1 MMNRQSLFVIQE
13 LVSREIRRKYS
24 RSKLGILWSVLNP
37 LLSMAVL
44 SLIFSTMFRRSIENY
59 PVYYLTGFLIWNFF
73 TTATNTGMTAL
84 ADNQM
89 LILQVKLPRSVFPL
103 ARVCTAF
110 VNFLHSLIAY
120 LCILLFFRIPLTW
133 YMLLYPVITAMVFLF
148 ALGLSY
154 ILSVLYVFFGD
165 VRHLYSV
172 VLTLWMYLSALFY
185 PLELLPA
192 GMQLLI
198 RQNPVYNFIAAA
210 RDCILYGTM
219 PGGAVWVR
227 MILWSGGIF
236 LTGTWIFRESQ
247 NRIVQK
253 L

>member
-1 MMNRQSLFVIQE
+1 M
-13 LVSREIRRKYS
+13 
-24 RSKLGILWSVLNP
+24 
-37 LLSMAVL
+37 
-44 SLIFSTMFRRSIENY
+44 
-59 PVYYLTGFLIWNFF
+59 
-73 TTATNTGMTAL
+73 
-84 ADNQM
+84 
-89 LILQVKLPRSVFPL
+89 
-103 ARVCTAF
+103 CTAF
-110 VNFLHSLIAY
+110 VNFLYSLIAY

-219 PGGAVWVR
+219 PGEQCG
-227 MILWSGGIF
+227 SG
-236 LTGTWIFRESQ
+236 
-247 NRIVQK
+247 
-253 L
+253 

>member
-1 MMNRQSLFVIQE
+1 
-13 LVSREIRRKYS
+13 
-24 RSKLGILWSVLNP
+24 
-37 LLSMAVL
+37 
-44 SLIFSTMFRRSIENY
+44 
-59 PVYYLTGFLIWNFF
+59 
-73 TTATNTGMTAL
+73 
-84 ADNQM
+84 M

-110 VNFLHSLIAY
+110 VNFLYSLIAY

-227 MILWSGGIF
+227 MILWSGGI
-236 LTGTWIFRESQ
+236 LLDRNMDLPGEPEPDRPEALREADESGNPESEQTGKETGTTEGKSGQ
-247 NRIVQK
+247 DKQK
-253 L
+253 R

>member
-1 MMNRQSLFVIQE
+1 
-13 LVSREIRRKYS
+13 
-24 RSKLGILWSVLNP
+24 
-37 LLSMAVL
+37 
-44 SLIFSTMFRRSIENY
+44 
-59 PVYYLTGFLIWNFF
+59 
-73 TTATNTGMTAL
+73 
-84 ADNQM
+84 M

-103 ARVCTAF
+103 ARGVHSVCQFPVFPDRISLYPAVLPHPPYMVHAF
-110 VNFLHSLIAY
+110 VSGHHSHG
-120 LCILLFFRIPLTW
+120 IP
-133 YMLLYPVITAMVFLF
+133 VCS
-148 ALGLSY
+148 GLSY

-210 RDCILYGTM
+210 RDCILYGDHA
-219 PGGAVWVR
+219 GGAVWVR

-236 LTGTWIFRESQ
+236 LTGT
-247 NRIVQK
+247 
-253 L
+253 